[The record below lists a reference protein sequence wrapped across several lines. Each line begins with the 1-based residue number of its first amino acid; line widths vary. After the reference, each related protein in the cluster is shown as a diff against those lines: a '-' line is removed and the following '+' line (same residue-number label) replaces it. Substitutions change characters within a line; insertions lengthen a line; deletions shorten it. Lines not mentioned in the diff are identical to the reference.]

1 MFVRILL
8 LLVITILLIVKTK
21 KNIHILQQNLYNEN
35 NRYFRWYMNHE
46 SNFFTVELLLL
57 VLVAI
62 VDSFLSTKEG
72 LAFVGN
78 VILLILYIFY
88 ILSYHK
94 KIKQEPVKKPLVIT
108 ARVKRLLFTTI
119 ILYAIPLILFV
130 IYHREV
136 MVYSFLVFVYAMLC
150 YFNGFKKT

>member
-88 ILSYHK
+88 ILSYYK
-94 KIKQEPVKKPLVIT
+94 KIKQ
-108 ARVKRLLFTTI
+108 
-119 ILYAIPLILFV
+119 
-130 IYHREV
+130 
-136 MVYSFLVFVYAMLC
+136 
-150 YFNGFKKT
+150 